1 MCGIVQMKKNKIK
14 SSLINFGLKYIS
26 VDDKIVRMFLQTK
39 PSNLKEIVILPATK
53 IVEKRLIKKL
63 EQQKSYGRVT
73 NGVLNGVIV
82 SVIRSLVGCPN
93 TSVTL
98 ESLKRCSVKAIVR
111 VDFCGGVSLDDIPIS
126 IGDILVPN
134 MTYCGDGTCPQYIMK
149 YPELHDQLNSIPN
162 PNPKIQEL
170 KSGNQSVYI
179 TEPNKQLKDIL
190 INEGT
195 TIIPRRIKEV
205 DFWTTDALFCEN
217 ELFINSLKSISVQGI
232 DMENSIFFLF
242 SKLFNIKVA
251 SILSVSDLPGHPKY
265 DLFNSNTLHP
275 DMETGIENAI
285 KITIAS
291 LPKIKSLLITQKNQ
305 VP

>member
-1 MCGIVQMKKNKIK
+1 
-14 SSLINFGLKYIS
+14 
-26 VDDKIVRMFLQTK
+26 MFLQTK
-39 PSNLKEIVILPATK
+39 PSNLNEIVVLPATK

-63 EQQKSYGRVT
+63 EQKKRNGRVT
-73 NGVLNGVIV
+73 NGLLNGVTV
-82 SVIRSLVGCPN
+82 SIIRSLVGCPN

-98 ESLKRCSVKAIVR
+98 ESLKRCNVKAIIR
-111 VDFCGGVSLDDIPIS
+111 VDFCGGIALDDKPIS
-126 IGDILVPN
+126 IGDVLIPKI
-134 MTYCGDGTCPQYIMK
+134 TCCGDGTCPQYIMK
-149 YPELHDQLNSIPN
+149 YPELPDLLGSISN
-162 PNPKIQEL
+162 PNPRIQEL

-179 TEPNKQLKDIL
+179 SEPNNQLKDIL

-195 TIIPRRIKEV
+195 ILIPNRIKEV

-217 ELFINSLKSISVQGI
+217 ELFIDSLKSINVQGI
-232 DMENSIFFLF
+232 DMENSIFFLL
-242 SKLFNIKVA
+242 SKLFNIKAA

-291 LPKIKSLLITQKNQ
+291 LPKIKALLAK
-305 VP
+305 